1 MHKHATAWGM
11 LLGLLFV
18 AAIIYAQPLN
28 WAEAYTAVIR
38 GGTAEDAQL
47 ALCAAGMLP
56 VGAFLA
62 ALPGRIRRWRRKE
75 KRPPLH
81 WQDCV
86 KGAVGG
92 FLMLLGAGMAGGGM
106 AFHGFGGAAASALSG
121 WAALAVIALC
131 AWGVAAL
138 TAKGEK
144 A

>member
-1 MHKHATAWGM
+1 
-11 LLGLLFV
+11 
-18 AAIIYAQPLN
+18 
-28 WAEAYTAVIR
+28 
-38 GGTAEDAQL
+38 
-47 ALCAAGMLP
+47 MLP

-75 KRPPLH
+75 KRPSLH

-138 TAKGEK
+138 TARGEK

>member
-62 ALPGRIRRWRRKE
+62 ALPGRIRRWRRIE
-75 KRPPLH
+75 
-81 WQDCV
+81 
-86 KGAVGG
+86 
-92 FLMLLGAGMAGGGM
+92 
-106 AFHGFGGAAASALSG
+106 
-121 WAALAVIALC
+121 
-131 AWGVAAL
+131 
-138 TAKGEK
+138 
-144 A
+144 